1 MADEKS
7 AFVTKL
13 GEQIEMLTELIQVVE
28 AVEVLL
34 AEDVLAQGKGA
45 QAPFDETPPEPTPE
59 GPIGGG
65 GRSGNSNPDQSSNHP
80 QPNA

>member
-1 MADEKS
+1 MADEKT

-45 QAPFDETPPEPTPE
+45 QLPFDETPPEPNPE

-65 GRSGNSNPDQSSNHP
+65 GRSENSPP
-80 QPNA
+80 GEAPIPPPPNA